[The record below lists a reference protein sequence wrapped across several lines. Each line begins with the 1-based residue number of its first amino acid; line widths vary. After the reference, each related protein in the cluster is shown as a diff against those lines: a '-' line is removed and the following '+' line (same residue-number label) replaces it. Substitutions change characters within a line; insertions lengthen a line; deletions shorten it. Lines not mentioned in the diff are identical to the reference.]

1 MNATTLPPHAS
12 LQRFSLARPL
22 QAISRLLDLLQAPFA
37 FATRLYVS
45 WQFLKSGYLKI
56 SSWETT
62 LSLFRDE
69 YHVPLL
75 TPDVA
80 AVVGT
85 FGELFFPV
93 LVILG
98 LFGRL
103 GAIGLFAVNAMA
115 VISYAH
121 VLLTEGFEAAL
132 AQHVLWG
139 FMLVML
145 AVYGPGPW
153 SVDRVLARRAGS
165 DRGW

>member
-1 MNATTLPPHAS
+1 MNATTLPSHAS
-12 LQRFSLARPL
+12 SRRFSLVRPL
-22 QAISRLLDLLQAPFA
+22 QAISCLLDLLQAPLA

-62 LSLFRDE
+62 LSLFHEE

-75 TPDVA
+75 PPDVA

-93 LVILG
+93 FVILG

-103 GAIGLFAVNAMA
+103 GAVGLFAVNAMA
-115 VISYAH
+115 VISYAY
-121 VLLTEGFEAAL
+121 VLFSEGFEAAL

-153 SVDRVLARRAGS
+153 SADRLLARRVGS

>member
-1 MNATTLPPHAS
+1 MTSTTLDHAHARASGIAS
-12 LQRFSLARPL
+12 LITLANGLLARL
-22 QAISRLLDLLQAPFA
+22 ADPFA
-37 FATRLYVS
+37 LATRCYVS

-56 SSWETT
+56 TSWDVT
-62 LSLFRDE
+62 LSLFHDE

-75 TPDVA
+75 PPDFA

-85 FGELFFPV
+85 AGELSFPV

-103 GAIGLFAVNAMA
+103 GAVGLFAVNAMA

-121 VLLTEGFEAAL
+121 VLLSEGFEAAL

-145 AVYGPGPW
+145 AVYGPGRW
-153 SVDRVLARRAGS
+153 SVDGYRESRTCRRH
-165 DRGW
+165 

>member
-1 MNATTLPPHAS
+1 MTTTTMSPATMRLAS
-12 LQRFSLARPL
+12 AGRLIQWADATLARL
-22 QAISRLLDLLQAPFA
+22 ADPFA
-37 FATRLYVS
+37 LATRLYVS

-56 SSWETT
+56 TSWDVT

-69 YHVPLL
+69 YRVPVLP
-75 TPDVA
+75 PDLA

-85 FGELFFPV
+85 FGELSFPI
-93 LVILG
+93 LVALG

-103 GAIGLFAVNAMA
+103 GAVGMFAVNAMA

-121 VLLTEGFEAAL
+121 VLLAEGYEAAL

-145 AVYGPGPW
+145 AVNGPGMW
-153 SVDRVLARRAGS
+153 SIDGLRGSRTCTARN
-165 DRGW
+165 

>member
-1 MNATTLPPHAS
+1 MLTSTAQHLPAES
-12 LQRFSLARPL
+12 GGIARLLQIANGALARL
-22 QAISRLLDLLQAPFA
+22 ADPFA

-45 WQFLKSGYLKI
+45 WQFLKSGYIKV
-56 SSWETT
+56 SSWDTT

-75 TPDVA
+75 PPDLA

-85 FGELFFPV
+85 FGELCFPV

-103 GAIGLFAVNAMA
+103 SAAGLFAVNAMA

-121 VLLTEGFEAAL
+121 VLLAEGYEAAL
-132 AQHVLWG
+132 GQHVLWG
-139 FMLVML
+139 YMLVML
-145 AVYGPGPW
+145 AIHGPGAW
-153 SVDRVLARRAGS
+153 SLDRLLGARVGAT
-165 DRGW
+165 RG